1 MELIILIM
9 IIITNSITITNILK
23 KKIEYT
29 IPITVIIMTIIVYI
43 FGLFDNLD
51 LGVKVVEGISIIA
64 TIYNLLIIIKSI
76 KSKQIK
82 EKLERIITP
91 GLLVYVLL
99 YILFIIINKG
109 RVFEWYDEFNHWGLI
124 VKNMYL
130 YNGYGTVENSIITF
144 NEYPPFTASFQ
155 YIMLNIKGIYVED
168 LILIAKDILYLSI
181 IIPICGKI
189 NFKKDLKKLFFIVL
203 AILILP
209 IILYKDFFAEIL
221 VDGFL
226 GILFG
231 IGLFII
237 YKNIADKKYQKIM
250 ITLIITSLCMT
261 KTTGIILGILL
272 LIFYIIKIVINKEK
286 LVNILI
292 IAIIPT
298 ILTSAWYI
306 KINCSQVQN
315 EWDFQKTIQGNQNI
329 EKNKQIIDKFIEA
342 FFENDEIIGSKLSM
356 ICKLLLL
363 GAYSLYVSKKLK
375 TEKEKKSYKYTVIAT
390 IISIIIFA
398 IGLLWMYLTIFTTK
412 EAEIAASYDRYMNT
426 IILSWLTLNTWII
439 SEEEINLRVLYVFMA
454 ISISILP
461 NDTIYTRYIQSSQD
475 IKRTNIERSYYYS
488 KFKQCTKVIEEDEK
502 VYFISQTRLNNE
514 KVLKL
519 CKYEMMTNN
528 IANKSPKVNESKE
541 QFTQTL
547 LKENYS
553 YVYIFIV
560 EDDFKEKYK
569 SLFKEEQINSKTLY
583 RINEVEQGKIQLEK
597 VM

>member
-1 MELIILIM
+1 
-9 IIITNSITITNILK
+9 
-23 KKIEYT
+23 
-29 IPITVIIMTIIVYI
+29 
-43 FGLFDNLD
+43 
-51 LGVKVVEGISIIA
+51 
-64 TIYNLLIIIKSI
+64 
-76 KSKQIK
+76 
-82 EKLERIITP
+82 
-91 GLLVYVLL
+91 
-99 YILFIIINKG
+99 
-109 RVFEWYDEFNHWGLI
+109 
-124 VKNMYL
+124 
-130 YNGYGTVENSIITF
+130 
-144 NEYPPFTASFQ
+144 
-155 YIMLNIKGIYVED
+155 
-168 LILIAKDILYLSI
+168 
-181 IIPICGKI
+181 
-189 NFKKDLKKLFFIVL
+189 
-203 AILILP
+203 
-209 IILYKDFFAEIL
+209 
-221 VDGFL
+221 
-226 GILFG
+226 
-231 IGLFII
+231 
-237 YKNIADKKYQKIM
+237 
-250 ITLIITSLCMT
+250 
-261 KTTGIILGILL
+261 
-272 LIFYIIKIVINKEK
+272 
-286 LVNILI
+286 
-292 IAIIPT
+292 
-298 ILTSAWYI
+298 
-306 KINCSQVQN
+306 
-315 EWDFQKTIQGNQNI
+315 
-329 EKNKQIIDKFIEA
+329 
-342 FFENDEIIGSKLSM
+342 
-356 ICKLLLL
+356 
-363 GAYSLYVSKKLK
+363 
-375 TEKEKKSYKYTVIAT
+375 
-390 IISIIIFA
+390 
-398 IGLLWMYLTIFTTK
+398 MYLTIFTTK